1 VDSAGKPPPRRAPAR
16 PAAGSRSGSA
26 ETGAGAAVASRAAL
40 TAAVMAV
47 NPWVRSVCGCMP
59 HGLRKPKDSVPG
71 FDVAGRIAAVGS
83 NVTHTQPGDEVFGWC
98 DGSLRVLDMLNGS
111 WARLIR
117 AGVRT
122 FGMA

>member
-1 VDSAGKPPPRRAPAR
+1 MSPRFVRDGKGDWLTVGGLPYVAPMR
-16 PAAGSRSGSA
+16 Y
-26 ETGAGAAVASRAAL
+26 
-40 TAAVMAV
+40 
-47 NPWVRSVCGCMP
+47 
-59 HGLRKPKDSVPG
+59 GLRKPKDSVPG